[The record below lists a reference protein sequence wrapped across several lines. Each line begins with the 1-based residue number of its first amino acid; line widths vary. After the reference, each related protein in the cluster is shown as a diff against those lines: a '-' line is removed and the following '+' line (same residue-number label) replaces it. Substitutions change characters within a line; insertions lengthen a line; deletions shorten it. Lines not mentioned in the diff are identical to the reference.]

1 MLHELLGIEQ
11 NRVRLK
17 RSEEVKE
24 EMKNIPLSVEQDKF
38 YEENIYQNFGELA
51 INIQTYVDHYQQ
63 AR

>member
-1 MLHELLGIEQ
+1 
-11 NRVRLK
+11 
-17 RSEEVKE
+17 
-24 EMKNIPLSVEQDKF
+24 MKNIPLSVEQDKF